1 MQFEKNLVLLRK
13 KKGLSQ
19 DELAFAIGVS
29 RQTIYTWEAGLNYP
43 NIVMVKKIADVLE
56 VTTDDLLN
64 GFEVNRLPKTLKD
77 VNLTYVSKHNE
88 EVLYKEL
95 PNWFV
100 SLRPESEVSWGIYD
114 LVKGELIKDYSYH
127 VETLYKTII
136 HNVEGMEIEV
146 KEYDPSLN
154 MDRKYNLFVSLNDE
168 GVLWLGEINI
178 ENEVKTIRTF
188 KDKEFLKDWGYNK
201 KNVRQN
207 IQYQNAENYVLEING
222 KKQNVIKISY
232 FEDNR
237 NIYFEV
243 FLNLKFESL
252 LSRRYTNESLKRE
265 FTNEKVTINNETYD
279 LDYYCLTS
287 RLF

>member
-77 VNLTYVSKHNE
+77 VNLTYVSKHDE

-100 SLRPESEVSWGIYD
+100 SLNGRPKW
-114 LVKGELIKDYSYH
+114 VK
-127 VETLYKTII
+127 
-136 HNVEGMEIEV
+136 
-146 KEYDPSLN
+146 
-154 MDRKYNLFVSLNDE
+154 DRCVHCQACLRCNAVQYGKRTKGKLRYVNP
-168 GVLWLGEINI
+168 VL
-178 ENEVKTIRTF
+178 K
-188 KDKEFLKDWGYNK
+188 
-201 KNVRQN
+201 
-207 IQYQNAENYVLEING
+207 
-222 KKQNVIKISY
+222 S
-232 FEDNR
+232 
-237 NIYFEV
+237 
-243 FLNLKFESL
+243 
-252 LSRRYTNESLKRE
+252 
-265 FTNEKVTINNETYD
+265 
-279 LDYYCLTS
+279 CH
-287 RLF
+287 

>member
-1 MQFEKNLVLLRK
+1 M
-13 KKGLSQ
+13 
-19 DELAFAIGVS
+19 
-29 RQTIYTWEAGLNYP
+29 
-43 NIVMVKKIADVLE
+43 
-56 VTTDDLLN
+56 
-64 GFEVNRLPKTLKD
+64 
-77 VNLTYVSKHNE
+77 
-88 EVLYKEL
+88 YKEL

-287 RLF
+287 RIF

>member
-100 SLRPESEVSWGIYD
+100 SLSPESEVSWGIYD

-136 HNVEGMEIEV
+136 Q
-146 KEYDPSLN
+146 S
-154 MDRKYNLFVSLNDE
+154 
-168 GVLWLGEINI
+168 
-178 ENEVKTIRTF
+178 
-188 KDKEFLKDWGYNK
+188 
-201 KNVRQN
+201 
-207 IQYQNAENYVLEING
+207 
-222 KKQNVIKISY
+222 
-232 FEDNR
+232 
-237 NIYFEV
+237 
-243 FLNLKFESL
+243 
-252 LSRRYTNESLKRE
+252 
-265 FTNEKVTINNETYD
+265 
-279 LDYYCLTS
+279 
-287 RLF
+287 